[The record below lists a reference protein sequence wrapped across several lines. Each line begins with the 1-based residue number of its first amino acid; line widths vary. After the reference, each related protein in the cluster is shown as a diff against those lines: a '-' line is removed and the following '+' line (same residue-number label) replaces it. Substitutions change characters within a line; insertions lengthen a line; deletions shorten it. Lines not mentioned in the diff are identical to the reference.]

1 MDRMPSL
8 GPLYRAAAL
17 RRGVAKDPV
26 LPSREVTLDGVTVD
40 PAHLAG
46 YNRVCGFR
54 LRDELPATYP
64 HVVAFPLA
72 MTLMTAPDF
81 PFPLLGLIHVANRIE
96 LLRPVRFSS
105 PLSFRVRAEAL
116 RPHDRGTQLDVVTTA
131 AVDGEVVWRDTST
144 YLRRTS
150 SGSSG
155 GSSGGGSAGGS
166 ATGAADSGAAGGAS
180 AGAPAPNAVWRVPRR
195 VGTDYAAVS
204 GDRNPIHTSRLLA
217 KVFGFP
223 RTIAHGMWTKA
234 RCLAA
239 LEGRLP
245 DTYTVAVAFK
255 LPVLLPATVGFS
267 ATVPGDRQRD
277 GQRDGSGDG
286 WDFGVHDRRSGR
298 PHLSG
303 TVR

>member
-1 MDRMPSL
+1 MPRL

-17 RRGVAKDPV
+17 RRGVAKDPA
-26 LPSREVTLDGVTVD
+26 LPSRTLTLDGVTVD
-40 PAHLAG
+40 RAHLAG

-72 MTLMTAPDF
+72 MALMTAPDF
-81 PFPLLGLIHVANRIE
+81 PFPLLGLIHVANRVE
-96 LLRPVRFSS
+96 VLGPLPSS
-105 PLSFRVRAEAL
+105 AVFAFGVRAEAL
-116 RPHDRGTQLDVVTTA
+116 RPHDRGTQLDIVTTA
-131 AVDGEVVWRDTST
+131 TVDGALVWRDTST

-150 SGSSG
+150 AG
-155 GSSGGGSAGGS
+155 GSSGSGGEPG
-166 ATGAADSGAAGGAS
+166 T
-180 AGAPAPNAVWRVPRR
+180 PNAVWRVPRR
-195 VGTDYAAVS
+195 VGPDYAAVS

-245 DTYTVAVAFK
+245 DTYTVDVAFK

-267 ATVPGDRQRD
+267 AVAQGT
-277 GQRDGSGDG
+277 G
-286 WDFGVHDRRSGR
+286 WDFGVGDLRSGR
-298 PHLSG
+298 PHLTG
-303 TVR
+303 HLR

>member
-1 MDRMPSL
+1 MPRL

-17 RRGVAKDPV
+17 RRGVAAVPA
-26 LPSREVTLDGVTVD
+26 LPSRELTVGGVTVD
-40 PAHLAG
+40 REHLAG

-54 LRDELPATYP
+54 LRDELPATYL
-64 HVVAFPLA
+64 HALAFPLA
-72 MTLMTAPDF
+72 MALMTAPDF

-96 LLRPVRFSS
+96 LLHPLTAQSS
-105 PLSFRVRAEAL
+105 FALGVRAEAL

-131 AVDGEVVWRDTST
+131 VVDGVVVWRDTST

-150 SGSSG
+150 SSPSSDTV
-155 GSSGGGSAGGS
+155 ARE
-166 ATGAADSGAAGGAS
+166 
-180 AGAPAPNAVWRVPRR
+180 APAPNVVWRVPRR

-245 DTYTVAVAFK
+245 DTYTADVAFK
-255 LPVLLPATVGFS
+255 LPILLPATVGLS
-267 ATVPGDRQRD
+267 AVTEG
-277 GQRDGSGDG
+277 GG
-286 WDFGVHDRRSGR
+286 WNFGVHDGRSGR
-298 PHLSG
+298 PHLTG
-303 TVR
+303 TVRQLA

>member
-1 MDRMPSL
+1 MPAPLDRMPRL

-17 RRGVAKDPV
+17 RRAVAADPV
-26 LPSREVTLDGVTVD
+26 LPERELTVEAVTVD
-40 PAHLAG
+40 RAHLAE

-54 LRDELPATYP
+54 LRDELPATYL
-64 HVVAFPLA
+64 HAVAFPLA
-72 MTLMTAPDF
+72 MALMTAPDF
-81 PFPLLGLIHVANRIE
+81 PFPVLGLVHVANRIE
-96 LLRPVRFSS
+96 LLRPLPSSAAFSVS
-105 PLSFRVRAEAL
+105 VRAGAL

-131 AVDGEVVWRDTST
+131 TIDGDPVFSDTST
-144 YLRRTS
+144 YLRRT
-150 SGSSG
+150 GS
-155 GSSGGGSAGGS
+155 
-166 ATGAADSGAAGGAS
+166 GAS
-180 AGAPAPNAVWRVPRR
+180 AASARPAAEPPAPNAVWRVPRR

-245 DTYTVAVAFK
+245 DSYTVDVAFK
-255 LPVLLPATVGFS
+255 TPILLPATVGFT
-267 ATVPGDRQRD
+267 AVAQG
-277 GQRDGSGDG
+277 GG
-286 WDFGVHDRRSGR
+286 WDYGVHDGRSGR
-298 PHLSG
+298 PHLTG

>member
-1 MDRMPSL
+1 MPDLDRMPSL

-17 RRGVAKDPV
+17 RRGVAADPA
-26 LPSREVTLDGVTVD
+26 LPAREVALGGVTVD
-40 PAHLAG
+40 RGHLAA

-96 LLRPVRFSS
+96 VLRPLLLLSS
-105 PLSFRVRAEAL
+105 SLSFAVRAEAL

-144 YLRRTS
+144 YLRRTAS
-150 SGSSG
+150 GGSSG
-155 GSSGGGSAGGS
+155 GSSSGGSA
-166 ATGAADSGAAGGAS
+166 AAP
-180 AGAPAPNAVWRVPRR
+180 APAPNAVWRVPRR
-195 VGTDYAAVS
+195 VGPDYAAVS

-245 DTYTVAVAFK
+245 GTYTVDVAFK

-267 ATVPGDRQRD
+267 AVTH
-277 GQRDGSGDG
+277 GDG
-286 WDFGVHDRRSGR
+286 WDFGVHDERSGR

-303 TVR
+303 AVR

>member
-1 MDRMPSL
+1 MPRL

-17 RRGVAKDPV
+17 RRGVAAVPA
-26 LPSREVTLDGVTVD
+26 LPAREVALDGVTVD
-40 PAHLAG
+40 LAHLAA

-72 MTLMTAPDF
+72 MALMTGSDF

-96 LLRPVRFSS
+96 VLGPLRSS
-105 PLSFRVRAEAL
+105 ASLAFGVRAEAL
-116 RPHDRGTQLDVVTTA
+116 RPHDRGSQLDIVTTA
-131 AVDGEVVWRDTST
+131 TVDGALMWRDTST
-144 YLRRTS
+144 YLRRTTS
-150 SGSSG
+150 A
-155 GSSGGGSAGGS
+155 SGGGS
-166 ATGAADSGAAGGAS
+166 TSGEP
-180 AGAPAPNAVWRVPRR
+180 PAPNAVWRVPRR
-195 VGTDYAAVS
+195 AGTDYAAVS

-245 DTYTVAVAFK
+245 ETYTADVAFK
-255 LPVLLPATVGFS
+255 LPILLPATVGFS
-267 ATVPGDRQRD
+267 AATQ
-277 GQRDGSGDG
+277 GSG
-286 WDFGVHDRRSGR
+286 WVFGVHDGRSGR
-298 PHLSG
+298 PHLTG
-303 TVR
+303 LVR

>member
-1 MDRMPSL
+1 MPDVDRMPSL

-17 RRGVAKDPV
+17 RRGVAADPA
-26 LPSREVTLDGVTVD
+26 LPSRELTVAGVTVD
-40 PAHLAG
+40 REHLAA
-46 YNRVCGFR
+46 YDRVCGFR

-72 MTLMTAPDF
+72 MALMTGRDF

-96 LLRPVRFSS
+96 VLGPLRSS
-105 PLSFRVRAEAL
+105 ASFAFAVRAEAL
-116 RPHDRGTQLDVVTTA
+116 RPHDRGTQLDIVTTA
-131 AVDGEVVWRDTST
+131 TVDGTLVWRDTST

-150 SGSSG
+150 A
-155 GSSGGGSAGGS
+155 SAGGS
-166 ATGAADSGAAGGAS
+166 SSGD
-180 AGAPAPNAVWRVPRR
+180 APVPNAVWRVPRR
-195 VGTDYAAVS
+195 VGGDYAAVS

-245 DTYTVAVAFK
+245 DTYTVDVAFK
-255 LPVLLPATVGFS
+255 LPILLPATVGFS
-267 ATVPGDRQRD
+267 AVAQ
-277 GQRDGSGDG
+277 GSG
-286 WDFGVHDRRSGR
+286 WDFGVHDGRSGR
-298 PHLSG
+298 PHLTG
-303 TVR
+303 LVR

>member
-1 MDRMPSL
+1 MPDLDRMPSL

-26 LPSREVTLDGVTVD
+26 LPSREVGLDGVTVD
-40 PAHLAG
+40 PAHLAA

-105 PLSFRVRAEAL
+105 PLSLRVRAEAL
-116 RPHDRGTQLDVVTTA
+116 RPHERGTQLDVVTTA

-150 SGSSG
+150 AGTSAGSSG
-155 GSSGGGSAGGS
+155 GAAAGRGSSDGA
-166 ATGAADSGAAGGAS
+166 ATGRGSSDGAS
-180 AGAPAPNAVWRVPRR
+180 EAPAPNAVWRVPRR

-223 RTIAHGMWTKA
+223 RTIAHGMWTMA

-245 DTYTVAVAFK
+245 GAYTVDVAFK

-267 ATVPGDRQRD
+267 ATRQGD
-277 GQRDGSGDG
+277 GQGDG

-303 TVR
+303 AVR